1 MRAVTTDN
9 AMRIW
14 VADDSLTTGLL
25 FRCNLGRIL
34 LDSPVGAPLPRPTGP
49 CLPTAVVTTPACL

>member
-34 LDSPVGAPLPRPTGP
+34 LDSPVGKPS
-49 CLPTAVVTTPACL
+49 PAYQ